1 MKAKDRVAVA
11 RPYFERALKDE
22 DVRENVKSAF
32 LTAKD
37 VYNELLGGR
46 GATAVAVRA
55 ATDEDIRD
63 RLRDAV
69 EELRAAAQRVQGKED
84 HTGRN
89 TTLLVVGIVLG
100 LLFNPFT
107 GRQTREWLKDKVF
120 GPEQTFSYEEQSEN
134 GGPASPAE
142 S

>member
-1 MKAKDRVAVA
+1 MKTKDRVAVA
-11 RPYFERALKDE
+11 RLYVERALKDE
-22 DVRENVKSAF
+22 EVRETVKSA
-32 LTAKD
+32 LLAAKD

-55 ATDEDIRD
+55 ATDEDIRE

-69 EELRAAAQRVQGKED
+69 EELRTAAQRVQGKED

-107 GRQTREWLKDKVF
+107 GRQTREWLK
-120 GPEQTFSYEEQSEN
+120 
-134 GGPASPAE
+134 
-142 S
+142 